1 MTLNLDKNRE
11 SLISAWKEVLD
22 EKSDTNWA
30 LLGYDGQTFDLNL
43 VAKGDGLDEL
53 ADEFNSGKIQYAL
66 ARVSVKEKNV
76 EKIVLINWQGEGAPL
91 SRKGM
96 CANHIAI
103 VRSFFKG
110 IHVTMNARTDEE
122 VDPDLIIQ
130 AVSKAISGDGVKM
143 SSNIENDAPVG
154 PVGTCYKRTNPREE
168 INTSAK
174 DDFWKK
180 EEQEEERR
188 KREEQNKHRKFSQ
201 NEVKLLRRE
210 SQDYFN
216 DTGKEVPINNS
227 MNKISPTPPTINGS
241 NGTTNGKLNGS
252 INGSNGTSTNGSSS
266 NSSPV
271 PPKEMA
277 AASAAA
283 VKASTPLRNNTSSD
297 LVRQRIRSF
306 DNGAPPQ
313 SAVNGTNGNKANG
326 GASEAESLSVSKRR
340 QLFESGGASN
350 ITSTVVRRNPSLE
363 IKEAQKSQVSPATAT
378 VTSEE
383 TPAPMS
389 NSVPTTTPIISNSNN
404 SGAPPT
410 LSEEKV
416 AVVGCGIQRS
426 ASPQVSPPP
435 IPQPSLSPVP
445 PVEPQ
450 PVPIISAPTVVP
462 MKAINRPSESPARSP
477 VPPVVLNSPARA
489 SPPVPPSASSPQPVI
504 TAVPPGF
511 EDSVEDQPES
521 IEQTETITIEITP
534 EMGLCARALYDYQA
548 GKETDADD
556 TEITFDPGEI
566 ITNIERIDEGW
577 WEGLCPRGV
586 YGLFPAN
593 YVELLN

>member
-1 MTLNLDKNRE
+1 MTLNLDKNRD

-22 EKSDTNWA
+22 EKVDTNWA

-43 VAKGDGLDEL
+43 VAKGDGGLEEL

-66 ARVSVKEKNV
+66 ARVLVIEKNV

-96 CANHIAI
+96 CANHISI

-130 AVSKAISGDGVKM
+130 AVSKAISSDGVKM
-143 SSNIENDAPVG
+143 SSNMENDAPVG

-216 DTGKEVPINNS
+216 ETSKEVPNNNP
-227 MNKISPTPPTINGS
+227 MNKVSPTPPII

-252 INGSNGTSTNGSSS
+252 VNGSNGTSLNGSA

-313 SAVNGTNGNKANG
+313 PAVNGTNGNKVNG
-326 GASEAESLSVSKRR
+326 SGSEGESLSVSKRR

-363 IKEAQKSQVSPATAT
+363 IKEAQKTQPPVSPAITT
-378 VTSEE
+378 TSTEE
-383 TPAPMS
+383 AEVAPPAPMS
-389 NSVPTTTPIISNSNN
+389 NSVPTPITSPIINTINN
-404 SGAPPT
+404 DTPT
-410 LSEEKV
+410 LLEEKV
-416 AVVGCGIQRS
+416 SVVGCGGIQRS
-426 ASPQVSPPP
+426 VSPQAPPP
-435 IPQPSLSPVP
+435 QIPQPSISPLP
-445 PVEPQ
+445 SQVEPIS
-450 PVPIISAPTVVP
+450 IITAPAVAP
-462 MKAINRPSESPARSP
+462 MKAVNRPTESPARSP
-477 VPPVVLNSPARA
+477 VPPIILNSPARA
-489 SPPVPPSASSPQPVI
+489 SPPVPPTASSPQPVI

-511 EDSVEDQPES
+511 EDNVEEQPES

-548 GKETDADD
+548 ADD
-556 TEITFDPGEI
+556 TEITFDPGEV

-577 WEGLCPRGV
+577 WEGLGPRGV